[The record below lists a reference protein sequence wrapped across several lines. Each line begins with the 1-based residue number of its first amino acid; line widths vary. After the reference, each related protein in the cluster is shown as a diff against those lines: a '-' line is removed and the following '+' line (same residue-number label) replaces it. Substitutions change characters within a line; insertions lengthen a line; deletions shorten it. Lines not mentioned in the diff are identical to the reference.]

1 MEVRFESMVCLWDD
15 AIPKMFL
22 EFVNLLTLAT
32 SEEQLRR
39 SVKDF
44 AEKHELDKFFCYGF
58 GSHHFYMQTLHERP
72 RNGDAEQSA
81 VSAFLTYKQNGIL
94 TNEREKRNRYYKHIV
109 KRHLN
114 DIREHIGLSTNEME
128 RSYYNTR
135 YAVQLSIY
143 AEALGIQEKY
153 LERFIQK

>member
-1 MEVRFESMVCLWDD
+1 M
-15 AIPKMFL
+15 
-22 EFVNLLTLAT
+22 
-32 SEEQLRR
+32 
-39 SVKDF
+39 
-44 AEKHELDKFFCYGF
+44 
-58 GSHHFYMQTLHERP
+58 
-72 RNGDAEQSA
+72 
-81 VSAFLTYKQNGIL
+81 

-153 LERFIQK
+153 LERFIQKQMI